1 MKLLNNLVAIKP
13 FPSDE
18 IRLKDGKTLYLDI
31 RFEEYLNAKTAGVVI
46 QVPDKLCFAPK
57 ESVSLPWDTD
67 MELKVGDVVVY
78 NYLAVKN
85 ATDMGF
91 VFGDGAIAL
100 PYDSIYAAIR
110 NDQVICINGFILV
123 EPEKERIVT
132 DLFVPDNAQDLSKQI
147 GTVVYAGTPNRGYK
161 IDVLVNGYTSPDDR
175 VSVGDRVMF
184 NWNDAIPVQ
193 PNAELRGEIKRGML
207 YRMQHKDVHAVVDK
221 DSNIIA

>member
-1 MKLLNNLVAIKP
+1 MTIPDLLAYSKGSGCGCKMPPETLKSMLAGLLHNN
-13 FPSDE
+13 
-18 IRLKDGKTLYLDI
+18 
-31 RFEEYLNAKTAGVVI
+31 
-46 QVPDKLCFAPK
+46 
-57 ESVSLPWDTD
+57 D
-67 MELKVGDVVVY
+67 MENIVVGNDLSDDCSVY
-78 NYLAVKN
+78 DLGNGQYLLQTVDFFTPMVNDA
-85 ATDMGF
+85 F

-161 IDVLVNGYTSPDDR
+161 IDVLVNGYTSPDDP